1 MKVVGITGG
10 IASGKST
17 VSSYLQN
24 KYQAYIFDADKEAK
38 LLLDSKLI
46 SEKIYK
52 AFPGILDLSK
62 TSIANEAF
70 KNQKSQRKI
79 NDIIHPAISD
89 LILERINDKKK
100 SHTLFVIDAALIIE
114 SGVFKKHRESGSKLI
129 LISADKDSRLQ
140 RALERSNLSEQT
152 INDRMKLQMKDN
164 FEPRYGFV
172 NFAEIWDGRLAMMGI
187 LIGLTTELLTGQG
200 ILTQMGIG

>member
-17 VSSYLQN
+17 ISSYLQN
-24 KYQAYIFDADKEAK
+24 KHKAYIFDADKEAK
-38 LLLDSKLI
+38 LLLNSKLI

-52 AFPGILDLSK
+52 AFPKLLDLSK

-70 KNQKSQRKI
+70 KNQESQRKI
-79 NDIIHPAISD
+79 NNIIHPVISD
-89 LILERINDKKK
+89 LILERINDEKT

-114 SGVFKKHRESGSKLI
+114 SGIFNKHRENGSKLI
-129 LISADKDSRLQ
+129 LVTAEKDLRLQ

-152 INDRMKLQMKDN
+152 IKNRMKLQMNDSQKIKYADYIIKN
-164 FEPRYGFV
+164 NSTKSELYNRV
-172 NFAEIWDGRLAMMGI
+172 DEII
-187 LIGLTTELLTGQG
+187 KKIIHE
-200 ILTQMGIG
+200 

>member
-38 LLLDSKLI
+38 LLLNSKLI

-52 AFPGILDLSK
+52 AFPGLLDLSK

-100 SHTLFVIDAALIIE
+100 SHTLFVIDAALKIE

-152 INDRMKLQMKDN
+152 INDRMKLQMKDSEKIKHVDYVIEN
-164 FEPRYGFV
+164 
-172 NFAEIWDGRLAMMGI
+172 NS
-187 LIGLTTELLTGQG
+187 TKSELYNSVDKIIKT
-200 ILTQMGIG
+200 IMHE

>member
-17 VSSYLQN
+17 ISSYLQN
-24 KYQAYIFDADKEAK
+24 KHKAYIFDADKEAK
-38 LLLDSKLI
+38 LLLNSKLI

-52 AFPGILDLSK
+52 AFPKLLDLSK

-70 KNQKSQRKI
+70 KNQESQRKI
-79 NDIIHPAISD
+79 NNIIHPVISD
-89 LILERINDKKK
+89 LILERINDKKT

-114 SGVFKKHRESGSKLI
+114 SGIFNKHRENGSKLI
-129 LISADKDSRLQ
+129 LVTAEKDLRLQ

-152 INDRMKLQMKDN
+152 INNRMKLQMNDSQKIKYADYIIKN
-164 FEPRYGFV
+164 NSTKSELYNRV
-172 NFAEIWDGRLAMMGI
+172 DEII
-187 LIGLTTELLTGQG
+187 KKIIHE
-200 ILTQMGIG
+200 